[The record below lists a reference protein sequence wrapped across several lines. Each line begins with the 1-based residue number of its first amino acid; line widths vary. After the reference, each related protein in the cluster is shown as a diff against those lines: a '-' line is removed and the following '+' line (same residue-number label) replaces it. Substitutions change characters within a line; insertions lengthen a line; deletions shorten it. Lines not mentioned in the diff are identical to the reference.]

1 MYKES
6 GDKYVSYFITILNNE
21 KLEKHSIVVTSYVSL
36 GLVLLKLFNVPNG
49 FFFFSEAHLDFTLCY
64 FDNPKS
70 CVAYFQ
76 VYQRCRLLGA
86 TVEHRPPLF
95 MKDPHYTF
103 RQGIQLNF

>member
-1 MYKES
+1 MCL
-6 GDKYVSYFITILNNE
+6 ILLPSQYNE

-36 GLVLLKLFNVPNG
+36 GLVLLKLFMVLMAL
-49 FFFFSEAHLDFTLCY
+49 FFFFLEVHLDLTLYY
-64 FDNPKS
+64 FHNPKS

-76 VYQRCRLLGA
+76 VYQRCRLLGT
-86 TVEHRPPLF
+86 TVERRPPLF